1 MSHVCACGVCG
12 ATHRNRLLPR
22 LRSDHSPA
30 GDIAYCIDL
39 AQTISFGTPYTD
51 YTKSSLA
58 ADGVLSPLRKG
69 EIAQLFH
76 GFYTTSLLNTTNSA
90 AFQLALW
97 EIVFET
103 GPSLDV
109 DGAHAATRGVNYA
122 SNPDTPGSVIATAD
136 SWLAGLGA
144 FSTDTTG
151 LYTYRSPEHQDQ
163 IVYHRTPEPPTL
175 IILGAGLG
183 LIAFLTRRRVNPWT
197 EQQLHRGRSRE
208 RPLSFCLDFS
218 LPSLTPGRAR
228 SCRAGCSGSGSA

>member
-1 MSHVCACGVCG
+1 MRLSPLTLAAVGLLG
-12 ATHRNRLLPR
+12 ASLMFVPATYADPFKATGFYLGSAETITLTDPLRNGNVHAGAFSLNP
-22 LRSDHSPA
+22 PA

-39 AQTISFGTPYTD
+39 AQTISFGTLYND

-103 GPSLDV
+103 GSSLDV

-122 SNPDTPGSVIATAD
+122 SSPDTPAGVI
-136 SWLAGLGA
+136 SLAGTWLGALGA

-183 LIAFLTRRRVNPWT
+183 LIAFLARRRVNP
-197 EQQLHRGRSRE
+197 
-208 RPLSFCLDFS
+208 
-218 LPSLTPGRAR
+218 
-228 SCRAGCSGSGSA
+228 